1 MQFPQ
6 TFVPTAQEVGLLGMV
21 TEMFITIAFFGFA
34 AATVFFLTTRNSI
47 APWHRSSASLT
58 SVICFVACVSYG
70 FIRFYYH
77 DMLHQVALTMDPDV
91 HVRLA
96 NRARIIHDAF
106 FAIGQYRYVDWSIT
120 TPLLLL
126 KMVLTLKVKPGEIRR
141 WLVLLLGA
149 DFWMIL
155 AGSIGDQQFSPADG
169 SLLVGRHL
177 LWGTLSTVGYLVI
190 PYVLFV
196 RLGPRYGG
204 DADDES
210 GRAFRL
216 MALSTVTVW
225 GVYPLGYLVPAIF
238 PHADMNWVHLAYTVA
253 DLVNKVGVGVVAY
266 LAGAAELERRVPQ
279 ESVQHA
285 RMVS

>member
-6 TFVPTAQEVGLLGMV
+6 TFVPTAHEVGLLAMV

-34 AATVFFLTTRNSI
+34 AATVFFLTTRNSV
-47 APWHRSSASLT
+47 APWHRSSSSLT
-58 SVICFVACVSYG
+58 AVICFTACVAYG

-77 DMLHQVALTMDPDV
+77 DMLHQIASIRAEDPVA
-91 HVRLA
+91 RL
-96 NRARIIHDAF
+96 RVIHDAF
-106 FAIGQYRYVDWSIT
+106 FALGQYRYVDWSVT

-126 KMVLTLKVKPGEIRR
+126 KMVLILKVKPREIMG
-141 WLVLLLGA
+141 WIVLLLGA
-149 DFWMIL
+149 DFWMIF
-155 AGSIGDQQFSPADG
+155 AGSIGDQQFSAVDG

-204 DADDES
+204 KADDDS
-210 GRAFRL
+210 GWAFRL
-216 MALSTVTVW
+216 MAYSTVTTW

-238 PHADMNWVHLAYTVA
+238 PHANMNWVHLAYTVA
-253 DLVNKVGVGVVAY
+253 DLINKVGVGVVAY
-266 LAGAAELERRVPQ
+266 LAGTEELERRVPR

-285 RMVS
+285 RIVS